1 MLQKN
6 LEENI
11 YSKKNFNMDLLKDNI
26 PKLVRKLA
34 VPAMIGTL
42 FQTLYN
48 VVDTF
53 FAGKIS
59 PEALSALSKSF
70 PIYFIIIATSIGVT
84 VAGTSLIGNSIGEK
98 DNKKT
103 LNYFSHII
111 YYGILISIFIT
122 FLGLYLSERVF
133 FLMGSTEEVVS
144 LGLEYTN
151 IIYSGSFLFILVV
164 SLNSLLHAEGDT
176 KTYRNVLVLSFL
188 LNIILNPILIFG
200 FLFIPA
206 FGVKGIA
213 IATIISQLVSF
224 LVILFKVLKNERVR
238 KITSEYLVPKFLFF
252 KNIFFQSMPISVSI
266 CGYALAAAI
275 IFTYVGQ
282 SGEYA
287 VAGYG
292 VGTRIEQVVLLPIL
306 GINTAI
312 ISIIAQ
318 NYGANNLVRIKET
331 YFTAI
336 KYAFIIMIT
345 AGTLVFLSASVITSF
360 FSSDPE
366 VIEYGKR
373 YLKISA
379 FVLPAYPVFFL
390 SNGFFMALKKSEN
403 AMISNFFRNV
413 LNPIAVFYF
422 AKYINASFE
431 TFFWLW
437 VGINW
442 FFSIS
447 YFFIIIYYFKL
458 KLNKSSTVVH
468 P

>member
-1 MLQKN
+1 MN
-6 LEENI
+6 
-11 YSKKNFNMDLLKDNI
+11 LLKDNV

-34 VPAMIGTL
+34 VPAMVGTL

-48 VVDTF
+48 IVDTF

-98 DNKKT
+98 NNKKT
-103 LNYFSHII
+103 LYYFSHIV
-111 YYGILISIFIT
+111 YYGILVSIFIT
-122 FLGLYLSERVF
+122 FLGLYFAENVF
-133 FLMGSTEEVVS
+133 FLMGSTDEVVS
-144 LGLEYTN
+144 LGLDYTN
-151 IIYSGSFLFILVV
+151 IIYSGSILFILVV

-176 KTYRNVLVLSFL
+176 KTYRNVLILSFL
-188 LNIILNPILIFG
+188 LNILLNPIFIFG

-206 FGVKGIA
+206 FGVKGIG
-213 IATIISQLVSF
+213 IATIISQFVSF
-224 LVILFKVLKNERVR
+224 IIILFNVLKNPRVL
-238 KITSEYLVPKFLFF
+238 KITNEFLLPKFIYF
-252 KNIFFQSMPISVSI
+252 KNIFFQSMPITISI

-318 NYGANNLVRIKET
+318 NYGAKNFDRIKQS

-336 KYAFIIMIT
+336 QYAFIIMVTSGIIVFIS
-345 AGTLVFLSASVITSF
+345 AGFITSI
-360 FSSDPE
+360 FSSDLE

-413 LNPIAVFYF
+413 LNPIVVFYI
-422 AKYINASFE
+422 AKYIDASFE
-431 TFFWLW
+431 TFFWIW

-447 YFFIIIYYFKL
+447 YFFVVVYYFKA
-458 KLNKSSTVVH
+458 KLNKSSAVVH

>member
-1 MLQKN
+1 MN
-6 LEENI
+6 
-11 YSKKNFNMDLLKDNI
+11 LLKDNV

-34 VPAMIGTL
+34 VPAMVGTL

-48 VVDTF
+48 IVDTF

-98 DNKKT
+98 NNKKT
-103 LNYFSHII
+103 LYYFSHIV
-111 YYGILISIFIT
+111 YYGILVSIFIT
-122 FLGLYLSERVF
+122 FLGLYFAEKVF
-133 FLMGSTEEVVS
+133 FLMGSTDEVVS
-144 LGLEYTN
+144 LGLDYTN
-151 IIYSGSFLFILVV
+151 IIYSGSILFILVV

-176 KTYRNVLVLSFL
+176 KTYRNVLILSFL
-188 LNIILNPILIFG
+188 LNILLNPIFIFG

-206 FGVKGIA
+206 FGVKGIG
-213 IATIISQLVSF
+213 IATIISQFVSF
-224 LVILFKVLKNERVR
+224 IIILFNVLKNPRVL
-238 KITSEYLVPKFLFF
+238 KITNEFLLPKFIYF
-252 KNIFFQSMPISVSI
+252 KNIFFQSMPITISI

-318 NYGANNLVRIKET
+318 NYGARNFDRIKQC

-336 KYAFIIMIT
+336 QYAFIIMLTSGIIVFIS
-345 AGTLVFLSASVITSF
+345 AGFITSI

-413 LNPIAVFYF
+413 LNPIVVFYI
-422 AKYINASFE
+422 AKHIDASFE
-431 TFFWLW
+431 TFFWIW

-447 YFFIIIYYFKL
+447 YFFVVIYYFKA
-458 KLNKSSTVVH
+458 KLNKSSAVVH

>member
-1 MLQKN
+1 
-6 LEENI
+6 
-11 YSKKNFNMDLLKDNI
+11 
-26 PKLVRKLA
+26 
-34 VPAMIGTL
+34 
-42 FQTLYN
+42 
-48 VVDTF
+48 
-53 FAGKIS
+53 
-59 PEALSALSKSF
+59 
-70 PIYFIIIATSIGVT
+70 
-84 VAGTSLIGNSIGEK
+84 
-98 DNKKT
+98 
-103 LNYFSHII
+103 
-111 YYGILISIFIT
+111 
-122 FLGLYLSERVF
+122 
-133 FLMGSTEEVVS
+133 MGSTEEVAS

-176 KTYRNVLVLSFL
+176 KTYRNVLVISFL

-206 FGVKGIA
+206 FGVKGIG

-224 LVILFKVLKNERVR
+224 LIILFKVLKNERVR
-238 KITSEYLVPKFLFF
+238 NITNEYLVPKFLFF

-413 LNPIAVFYF
+413 LNPIAVFYI

-458 KLNKSSTVVH
+458 KLNKPSTVVH

>member
-1 MLQKN
+1 MN
-6 LEENI
+6 LLE
-11 YSKKNFNMDLLKDNI
+11 DNV
-26 PKLVRKLA
+26 PKLVKKLA
-34 VPAMIGTL
+34 VPAMVGTL

-48 VVDTF
+48 IVDTF

-84 VAGTSLIGNSIGEK
+84 VAGTSLIGNSIGENDK
-98 DNKKT
+98 NKT
-103 LNYFSHII
+103 INYFTHII
-111 YYGILISIFIT
+111 FYGIIVSIVITYLGLSYSEKVFSLMGSTNEVT
-122 FLGLYLSERVF
+122 FLGLQ
-133 FLMGSTEEVVS
+133 
-144 LGLEYTN
+144 YTDV
-151 IIYSGSFLFILVV
+151 IYSGSVIFILVV
-164 SLNSLLHAEGDT
+164 ALNSLLHAEGDT
-176 KTYRNVLVLSFL
+176 KTYRNVLILSFF

-206 FGVKGIA
+206 MGVKGIGV
-213 IATIISQLVSF
+213 ATIIAQSLSLIIILV
-224 LVILFKVLKNERVR
+224 KVLKNSKVKEITKDYLIP
-238 KITSEYLVPKFLFF
+238 KIFYF
-252 KNIFFQSMPISVSI
+252 KNIFFQSMPITVSI

-292 VGTRIEQVVLLPIL
+292 AGTRIEQVVLLPIL

-312 ISIIAQ
+312 ISIISQ
-318 NYGANNLVRIKET
+318 NYGAKNFNRIKET

-336 KYAFIIMIT
+336 KYAFIIMVIS
-345 AGTLVFLSASVITSF
+345 GIIVFLSASVITSI

-413 LNPIAVFYF
+413 LNPIVVFYI
-422 AKYINASFE
+422 AKYISASFD
-431 TFFWLW
+431 TFFWIW

-442 FFSIS
+442 FFSIL
-447 YFFIIIYYFKL
+447 YFLIVIYYFKN
-458 KLNKSSTVVH
+458 KLDKSGAVIH

>member
-1 MLQKN
+1 
-6 LEENI
+6 
-11 YSKKNFNMDLLKDNI
+11 
-26 PKLVRKLA
+26 
-34 VPAMIGTL
+34 MI
-42 FQTLYN
+42 
-48 VVDTF
+48 
-53 FAGKIS
+53 
-59 PEALSALSKSF
+59 
-70 PIYFIIIATSIGVT
+70 
-84 VAGTSLIGNSIGEK
+84 
-98 DNKKT
+98 
-103 LNYFSHII
+103 
-111 YYGILISIFIT
+111 
-122 FLGLYLSERVF
+122 
-133 FLMGSTEEVVS
+133 
-144 LGLEYTN
+144 
-151 IIYSGSFLFILVV
+151 
-164 SLNSLLHAEGDT
+164 
-176 KTYRNVLVLSFL
+176 LSFL
-188 LNIILNPILIFG
+188 LNILLNPIFIFG

-206 FGVKGIA
+206 FGVKGIG
-213 IATIISQLVSF
+213 IATIISQFVSF
-224 LVILFKVLKNERVR
+224 IIILLKVLKNPRVL
-238 KITSEYLVPKFLFF
+238 KITNEFLLPIFIYF
-252 KNIFFQSMPISVSI
+252 KNIFFQSMPITISI

-318 NYGANNLVRIKET
+318 NYGAKNFDRIKQC

-336 KYAFIIMIT
+336 QYAFIIMLTSGIIVFIL
-345 AGTLVFLSASVITSF
+345 AGFITSI

-413 LNPIAVFYF
+413 LNPIVVFYI
-422 AKYINASFE
+422 AKHIDASFE
-431 TFFWLW
+431 TCFWIL

-447 YFFIIIYYFKL
+447 YFFVVVYYFKA
-458 KLNKSSTVVH
+458 KLNKSSAVVH

>member
-1 MLQKN
+1 MN
-6 LEENI
+6 
-11 YSKKNFNMDLLKDNI
+11 LLKDNV
-26 PKLVRKLA
+26 PNLVKKLA
-34 VPAMIGTL
+34 LPAMVGTL

-48 VVDTF
+48 IVDTF

-59 PEALSALSKSF
+59 AEALAALSKSF

-84 VAGTSLIGNSIGEK
+84 VAGTSLIGNSIGEN
-98 DNKKT
+98 NKNKT
-103 LNYFSHII
+103 INYFTHII
-111 YYGILISIFIT
+111 YFAILISILIT
-122 FLGLYLSERVF
+122 FLGLTYSEKVF
-133 FLMGSTEEVVS
+133 VLMGSTKEVTF

-151 IIYSGSFLFILVV
+151 VIYSGSFIFILVV
-164 SLNSLLHAEGDT
+164 ALNSLLHAEGDT
-176 KTYRNVLVLSFL
+176 KTYRNVLILSFL

-206 FGVKGIA
+206 FGVKGIG
-213 IATIISQLVSF
+213 IATIIAQSVSLIIILV
-224 LVILFKVLKNERVR
+224 KVLKNNRV
-238 KITSEYLVPKFLFF
+238 KEISKDYLKPKLLFF
-252 KNIFFQSMPISVSI
+252 KNIFFQSMPITLSI

-292 VGTRIEQVVLLPIL
+292 AGTRIEQVVLLPIL

-312 ISIIAQ
+312 ISIISQ
-318 NYGANNLVRIKET
+318 NYGAKNFSRIKET

-336 KYAFIIMIT
+336 KYAFVIMVTSGII
-345 AGTLVFLSASVITSF
+345 VFISANIITSV
-360 FSSDPE
+360 FSNDPE

-403 AMISNFFRNV
+403 AMISNLFRNV
-413 LNPIAVFYF
+413 LNPIIVFYI
-422 AKYINASFE
+422 AKYIDASFN
-431 TFFWLW
+431 TFFWIW

-442 FFSIS
+442 FFSIL
-447 YFFIIIYYFKL
+447 YFLIVIYYFKT
-458 KLNKSSTVVH
+458 KLEKSSVVVH

>member
-1 MLQKN
+1 
-6 LEENI
+6 
-11 YSKKNFNMDLLKDNI
+11 MDLLKDNI
-26 PKLVRKLA
+26 PKLVRKMA
-34 VPAMIGTL
+34 VPAMVGTL

-84 VAGTSLIGNSIGEK
+84 VAGTSLIGNSIGER

-122 FLGLYLSERVF
+122 FLGLYFSEKVF
-133 FLMGSTEEVVS
+133 FLMGSTEEVAL

-151 IIYSGSFLFILVV
+151 IIYLGSILFILVV

-188 LNIILNPILIFG
+188 LNILLNPILIFG

-206 FGVKGIA
+206 FGVKGIG
-213 IATIISQLVSF
+213 IATIISQFVSF
-224 LVILFKVLKNERVR
+224 VIILFKAFKNERVR
-238 KITSEYLVPKFLFF
+238 NITNEHLLPKLLFF
-252 KNIFFQSMPISVSI
+252 KNIFFQSMPITVSI

-318 NYGANNLVRIKET
+318 NYGANNLYRIKET

-360 FSSDPE
+360 FSNDPE

-390 SNGFFMALKKSEN
+390 SNGFFMALKKSEY
-403 AMISNFFRNV
+403 AMFSNFFRNV
-413 LNPIAVFYF
+413 LNPIVVFYI
-422 AKYINASFE
+422 AQYINASFE
-431 TFFWLW
+431 TFFWIW

-447 YFFIIIYYFKL
+447 YFFVIIYYFKV
-458 KLNKSSTVVH
+458 KLNKSSAVVH

>member
-1 MLQKN
+1 MN
-6 LEENI
+6 
-11 YSKKNFNMDLLKDNI
+11 LLKDNV
-26 PKLVRKLA
+26 PKLVKKLA
-34 VPAMIGTL
+34 VPAMVGTL

-48 VVDTF
+48 IVDTF

-84 VAGTSLIGNSIGEK
+84 VAGTSLIGNSIGENDK
-98 DNKKT
+98 NKT
-103 LNYFSHII
+103 INYFTHII
-111 YYGILISIFIT
+111 FYGIIVSIVITYLGLSYSEKVFSLMGSTNEVT
-122 FLGLYLSERVF
+122 FLGLQ
-133 FLMGSTEEVVS
+133 
-144 LGLEYTN
+144 YTDV
-151 IIYSGSFLFILVV
+151 IYSGSIIFILVV
-164 SLNSLLHAEGDT
+164 ALNSLLHAEGDT
-176 KTYRNVLVLSFL
+176 KTYRNVLILSFF

-206 FGVKGIA
+206 MGVKGIGV
-213 IATIISQLVSF
+213 ATIIAQSLSLIIILV
-224 LVILFKVLKNERVR
+224 KVLKNS
-238 KITSEYLVPKFLFF
+238 KIKEITKDYLVPKIFYF
-252 KNIFFQSMPISVSI
+252 KNIFFQSMPITVSI

-292 VGTRIEQVVLLPIL
+292 AGTRIEQVVLLPIL

-312 ISIIAQ
+312 ISIISQ
-318 NYGANNLVRIKET
+318 NYGAKNFNRIKET

-336 KYAFIIMIT
+336 KYAFIIMVIS
-345 AGTLVFLSASVITSF
+345 GTIVFLSASVITSI

-373 YLKISA
+373 YLKISV

-413 LNPIAVFYF
+413 LNPIVVFYI
-422 AKYINASFE
+422 AKYISASFD
-431 TFFWLW
+431 TFFWIW

-442 FFSIS
+442 FFSIL
-447 YFFIIIYYFKL
+447 YFLIVIYYFNNKL
-458 KLNKSSTVVH
+458 EKSGAVIH

>member
-1 MLQKN
+1 MN
-6 LEENI
+6 
-11 YSKKNFNMDLLKDNI
+11 LLKDNV
-26 PKLVRKLA
+26 PKLVKKLA
-34 VPAMIGTL
+34 VPAMVGTL

-48 VVDTF
+48 IVDTF

-84 VAGTSLIGNSIGEK
+84 VAGTSLIGNSIGENDK
-98 DNKKT
+98 NKT
-103 LNYFSHII
+103 INYFTHII
-111 YYGILISIFIT
+111 FYGIIVSIVITYLGLSYSEKVFSLMGSTNEVT
-122 FLGLYLSERVF
+122 FLGLQ
-133 FLMGSTEEVVS
+133 
-144 LGLEYTN
+144 YTDV
-151 IIYSGSFLFILVV
+151 IYSGSIIFILVV
-164 SLNSLLHAEGDT
+164 ALNSLLHAEGDT
-176 KTYRNVLVLSFL
+176 KTYRNVLILSFF

-206 FGVKGIA
+206 MGVKGIGV
-213 IATIISQLVSF
+213 ATIIAQSISLIIILV
-224 LVILFKVLKNERVR
+224 KVLKNSKVKEITKDYLIP
-238 KITSEYLVPKFLFF
+238 KIFYF
-252 KNIFFQSMPISVSI
+252 KNIFFQSMPITISI
-266 CGYALAAAI
+266 CGYAFAAGI

-292 VGTRIEQVVLLPIL
+292 AGTRIEQVVLLPIL

-312 ISIIAQ
+312 ISIISQ
-318 NYGANNLVRIKET
+318 NYGAKNFNRIKET

-336 KYAFIIMIT
+336 KYAFIIMVIS
-345 AGTLVFLSASVITSF
+345 GIIVFLSASVITSI

-403 AMISNFFRNV
+403 AMISNLFRNV
-413 LNPIAVFYF
+413 LNPIIVFYI
-422 AKYINASFE
+422 AKYISASFN
-431 TFFWLW
+431 TFFWIW

-447 YFFIIIYYFKL
+447 YFLIVIYYFKTRL
-458 KLNKSSTVVH
+458 EKFSAVVH

>member
-1 MLQKN
+1 MN
-6 LEENI
+6 L
-11 YSKKNFNMDLLKDNI
+11 LTDNV

-34 VPAMIGTL
+34 VPAMVGTL

-48 VVDTF
+48 IVDTF

-59 PEALSALSKSF
+59 PEALAALSKSF

-84 VAGTSLIGNSIGEK
+84 VAGTSLIGNSIGEN
-98 DNKKT
+98 NKSKT
-103 LNYFSHII
+103 INYFTHII
-111 YYGILISIFIT
+111 YFAIIISIFIT
-122 FLGLYLSERVF
+122 LIGLIFSKKVFL
-133 FLMGSTEEVVS
+133 LMGSTQEVTY

-151 IIYSGSFLFILVV
+151 VIYAGAIIFILVV
-164 SLNSLLHAEGDT
+164 ALNSLLHAEGDT
-176 KTYRNVLVLSFL
+176 KTYRNVLILSFL

-206 FGVKGIA
+206 LGVKGIG
-213 IATIISQLVSF
+213 IATIIAQSISLII
-224 LVILFKVLKNERVR
+224 ILIKVLKNNIFKEIN
-238 KITSEYLVPKFLFF
+238 KDYLKPKFLFF
-252 KNIFFQSMPISVSI
+252 RNIFFQSMPISISI

-282 SGEYA
+282 TGEYA

-312 ISIIAQ
+312 ISIISQ
-318 NYGANNLVRIKET
+318 NFGAKNFYRIRET

-336 KYAFIIMIT
+336 KYALIIMVIS
-345 AGTLVFLSASVITSF
+345 GIIVFISASIITSF

-413 LNPIAVFYF
+413 LNPIVVFYI
-422 AKYINASFE
+422 AKYIDASFE
-431 TFFWLW
+431 VFFWIW

-447 YFFIIIYYFKL
+447 YFLIVTYYFKTRL
-458 KLNKSSTVVH
+458 EKSSAVVN